1 MDVLGKE
8 PTFFSRLNGLFNGIL
23 SFKSLFEN
31 TYITCQTWRC
41 LIIRSCYD
49 IILLTFGRVLSF
61 YVYFVGVLF
70 YFLGDPR
77 PVKLII
83 LMELWGGRSG
93 WAFAQ
98 CSLTTFN
105 YSLCLEVFW
114 SFQDKNLSRVFAASS
129 PLQWCLTMCLE
140 ISWKT
145 QNNLVQWNSAVGESE
160 SVPMRDN
167 IFIAASGQACIV
179 LPWIWL
185 RQKFSE
191 MLARHDSL
199 MEALWYSGH
208 TFYEHEQFH

>member
-1 MDVLGKE
+1 MVFCAFYSLLEK
-8 PTFFSRLNGLFNGIL
+8 TQLNFR
-23 SFKSLFEN
+23 
-31 TYITCQTWRC
+31 Y
-41 LIIRSCYD
+41 
-49 IILLTFGRVLSF
+49 IILKLKMFKYQRRSDIWSQSGGA
-61 YVYFVGVLF
+61 YGYFVGVLF

-129 PLQWCLTMCLE
+129 PLQWCLTMFLE

-179 LPWIWL
+179 LPWSWL

-191 MLARHDSL
+191 ILASKDSL